1 MDLLV
6 LFPLP
11 AVLSVS
17 LPEFLTVY
25 LMVLPEFPTVYLM
38 VLPES
43 PMVYL
48 MVLLGLCLLCAAC
61 AMRSLGSP
69 LTAPLTPHRPGNP
82 DLLIRFPLWCQ
93 KARGFFA
100 GRHT

>member
-1 MDLLV
+1 
-6 LFPLP
+6 
-11 AVLSVS
+11 
-17 LPEFLTVY
+17 
-25 LMVLPEFPTVYLM
+25 
-38 VLPES
+38 
-43 PMVYL
+43 

-82 DLLIRFPLWCQ
+82 DILIRFPLWFQ